1 MNNENQNELTP
12 LTNIQPVPEVNEL
25 PDWVKGLEQELEVNA
40 LDILNKQHT
49 STTLVPEELKKDSV
63 EGIRKLAEV
72 SKEYFTENEL
82 IFMYVVGV
90 RNMMSLTEELQR
102 TKQMLQF
109 FAGMATPM
117 GDATSETTEE

>member
-25 PDWVKGLEQELEVNA
+25 PDWIKGLEQELGINA
-40 LDILNKQHT
+40 LDILNKQYT
-49 STTLVPEELKKDSV
+49 STTLVSEESKKDST

-72 SKEYFTENEL
+72 SKGYFTENEL

-117 GDATSETTEE
+117 GDANGETTEE

>member
-12 LTNIQPVPEVNEL
+12 LTNIQPVPEINKF
-25 PDWVKGLEQELEVNA
+25 PDWVKGLEEELEVNA
-40 LDILNKQHT
+40 IDILHKQAL
-49 STTLVPEELKKDSV
+49 STELVPEESKKDLVNS
-63 EGIRKLAEV
+63 IRKLAEV
-72 SKEYFTENEL
+72 SKGYFTENEL

-109 FAGMATPM
+109 FSGMATPM
-117 GDATSETTEE
+117 GDANGETTEE